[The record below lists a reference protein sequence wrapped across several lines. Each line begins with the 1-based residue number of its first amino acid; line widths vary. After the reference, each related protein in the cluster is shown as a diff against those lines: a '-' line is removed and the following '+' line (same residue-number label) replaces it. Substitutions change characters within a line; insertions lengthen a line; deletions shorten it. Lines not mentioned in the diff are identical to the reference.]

1 MIKEKLEKLEVI
13 LQKKEERFKENLPYL
28 LLFFVIFVLLFFMHH
43 VIAMYFDD
51 FGNASL
57 SYATPSPDVLGTH
70 YTFAQLLDWCKTI
83 YMGWGG
89 RILWASVFLIP
100 LLKFGAGIYFAIQSV
115 VITLILY
122 TIFKIAEQI
131 TKTKH
136 IFLPIVLF
144 ILYGLI
150 NMVYL
155 KHGIYWASASILY
168 IWPLLP
174 MFLFIYLFL
183 KLTEKQENKEKINYY
198 FYLPVLIILNF
209 FATFSQEQIA
219 VAMVVFLILYIIF
232 CHGKKVKQF
241 KLLDITNGIVC
252 ILSFAALMLAPGN
265 YARLDTNVEFA
276 NLSLTEKIIK
286 NFPTTIA
293 SIFRSEMTL
302 FMVILTI
309 VFIACLLKYR
319 KSLKIKEKTI
329 VLSNVLFILFS
340 ILCFLLQK
348 YIKITVGIYGIIWI
362 IYIGIWMLIYG
373 YQRKQM
379 SIPVIAITGC
389 SSIFCLLVSPV
400 LGGRTNLPFI
410 FFIFILIAIFT
421 SDFLKDT
428 KKMVSL
434 CFLICMIPFALKGAI
449 NYYATYNGYLE
460 NKPIED
466 LNFEILKHH
475 ENTDKKIIT
484 LYKSKTTW
492 FGSTRSYEEPSMDYW
507 IKEYFNIPQDVEF
520 QWVDIYE
527 DIRE

>member
-13 LQKKEERFKENLPYL
+13 LQKKEEKFKENLPYL

-198 FYLPVLIILNF
+198 FYLTVLIILNF
-209 FATFSQEQIA
+209 FATFSQ
-219 VAMVVFLILYIIF
+219 
-232 CHGKKVKQF
+232 
-241 KLLDITNGIVC
+241 
-252 ILSFAALMLAPGN
+252 
-265 YARLDTNVEFA
+265 
-276 NLSLTEKIIK
+276 
-286 NFPTTIA
+286 
-293 SIFRSEMTL
+293 
-302 FMVILTI
+302 
-309 VFIACLLKYR
+309 
-319 KSLKIKEKTI
+319 
-329 VLSNVLFILFS
+329 
-340 ILCFLLQK
+340 
-348 YIKITVGIYGIIWI
+348 
-362 IYIGIWMLIYG
+362 
-373 YQRKQM
+373 
-379 SIPVIAITGC
+379 
-389 SSIFCLLVSPV
+389 
-400 LGGRTNLPFI
+400 
-410 FFIFILIAIFT
+410 
-421 SDFLKDT
+421 
-428 KKMVSL
+428 
-434 CFLICMIPFALKGAI
+434 
-449 NYYATYNGYLE
+449 
-460 NKPIED
+460 
-466 LNFEILKHH
+466 
-475 ENTDKKIIT
+475 
-484 LYKSKTTW
+484 
-492 FGSTRSYEEPSMDYW
+492 
-507 IKEYFNIPQDVEF
+507 
-520 QWVDIYE
+520 
-527 DIRE
+527 